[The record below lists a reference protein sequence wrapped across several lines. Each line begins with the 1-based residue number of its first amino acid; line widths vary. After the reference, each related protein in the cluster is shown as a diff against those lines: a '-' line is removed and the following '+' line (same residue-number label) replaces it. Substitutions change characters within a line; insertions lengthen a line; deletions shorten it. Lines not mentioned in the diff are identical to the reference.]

1 MTNYQ
6 LIVNILREVID
17 IFLSTQSKKREVI
30 AFLEEW
36 KQLLGKEDFN
46 IDSDLTLIKKKKPNH
61 FILSPRQYS
70 ARLYILQPWG
80 EFLLASWP
88 ACLQLTDVTYSR
100 AEKVSREVL
109 IS

>member
-1 MTNYQ
+1 M
-6 LIVNILREVID
+6 R
-17 IFLSTQSKKREVI
+17 FLLELLFYFI
-30 AFLEEW
+30 ALFLVSLDN
-36 KQLLGKEDFN
+36 K
-46 IDSDLTLIKKKKPNH
+46 KKKKPNH

>member
-1 MTNYQ
+1 M
-6 LIVNILREVID
+6 R
-17 IFLSTQSKKREVI
+17 FLLELLFYFI
-30 AFLEEW
+30 ALFLVS
-36 KQLLGKEDFN
+36 LDN
-46 IDSDLTLIKKKKPNH
+46 KKKKPNH

-70 ARLYILQPWG
+70 VRLYILQPWG

>member
-1 MTNYQ
+1 MHFLLELLFYF
-6 LIVNILREVID
+6 IVL
-17 IFLSTQSKKREVI
+17 FLVSFDNK
-30 AFLEEW
+30 
-36 KQLLGKEDFN
+36 
-46 IDSDLTLIKKKKPNH
+46 KKKKPNH